1 MEAGSAAA
9 VRAVYAEFLFSQTHS
24 VMKRFGFLAYAL
36 LAGWGVASAAPVP
49 LKGSVKNVKVYPQGI
64 YVSMSVPVSL
74 AGGAQEEIVF
84 PDLWYADPATVE
96 LKLMPGVQGVD
107 YVMES
112 QRAMRGS
119 DVEMQR
125 DNLLRR
131 DSLLARK
138 ARLEADSMVL
148 SREIEFLQANARQ
161 EATTVAQLAAADGW
175 MRDRYAKVY
184 EAQRKNSEART
195 ALGKELADNER
206 LIRWVNSQV
215 SHVTLVRARVNSPG
229 ARKAEFELSY
239 FSNAA
244 QWRPV
249 YFFRFEPGK
258 SSAELDYRATVKQST
273 NFDWIGVP
281 ATLSYGTPMR
291 SLNRPKLYP
300 RTVSY
305 AAPAPKVAKQNKLHI
320 LDLDVTQDLA
330 VDVARF
336 GGTYT
341 AEDAPQAAMYAAP
354 AAVLDVTENHVG
366 YRLARPLTL
375 VSSSDGGQVQQ
386 TVQVRRDTIPVL
398 YEYEV
403 APKVSGD
410 VLLLARVP
418 GWRQLHLMDGRMNV
432 FCDGRMLGQSN
443 LSVRS
448 TQDTL
453 VLPLTFEQQVVVDRL
468 EAGDYKER
476 VSGSKMER
484 SREYEIR
491 IRNNREY
498 PVNLTVKDQ
507 YPVSGTDEV
516 EVVLTESSGATVDT
530 NTGMLTWKLELAPG
544 AERILKFGYAVRYPK
559 GGTVYF

>member
-1 MEAGSAAA
+1 
-9 VRAVYAEFLFSQTHS
+9 
-24 VMKRFGFLAYAL
+24 MKQFGILLTAL
-36 LAGWGVASAAPVP
+36 LAGWGIASATSVP
-49 LKGSVKNVKVYPQGI
+49 LKGNVKGVKVYPNGV
-64 YVSMSVPVSL
+64 YVTMSVPVTLIGSV
-74 AGGAQEEIVF
+74 QEEVVF

-96 LKLMPGVQGVD
+96 LKLMPGARGVD

-119 DVEMQR
+119 DVELQQ
-125 DNLLRR
+125 DNLRRR

-148 SREIEFLQANARQ
+148 LREIEFLRANAKQQAN
-161 EATTVAQLAAADGW
+161 TVAQLAAADSW
-175 MRDRYAKVY
+175 MRDRYAGVY
-184 EAQRKNSEART
+184 EAQRKNSEARA

-206 LIRWVNSQV
+206 LIRRVNSQA
-215 SHVTLVRARVNSPG
+215 SRVTLVRARVNSPG
-229 ARKAEFELSY
+229 AQRAEFELSY

-244 QWRPV
+244 RWEPV
-249 YFFRFEPGK
+249 YFFRFDTGK
-258 SSAELDYRATVKQST
+258 ASAELDYRATVRQWT
-273 NFDWIGVP
+273 NYAWDNVP
-281 ATLSYGTPMR
+281 AALHYGMPMR
-291 SLNRPKLYP
+291 SLKRPELYT
-300 RTVSY
+300 RMVSY
-305 AAPAPKVAKQNKLHI
+305 TAPAPKVPKQRKVDI

-330 VDVARF
+330 VDVAKF

-341 AEDAPQAAMYAAP
+341 AEDAPEAAMYAAP
-354 AAVLDVTENHVG
+354 VASLDMSENSIS

-375 VSSSDGGQVQQ
+375 ASSSDDGQVQQ

-398 YEYEV
+398 YDYEV
-403 APKVSGD
+403 TPKVSGD

-418 GWRQLHLMDGRMNV
+418 QWQKLHLADGRVNI

-453 VLPLTFEQQVVVDRL
+453 VLPLTFEPRVVVDRT
-468 EAGDYKER
+468 ESGDYKER

-484 SREYEIR
+484 TRSYEIKVK
-491 IRNNREY
+491 NNKEF
-498 PVNLTVKDQ
+498 PVILTVKDQ
-507 YPVSGTDEV
+507 YPVSNTEEV
-516 EVVLTESSGATVDT
+516 EVLLTESSGATVDA

-544 AERILKFGYAVRYPK
+544 AERILKFGYTVRYPK